1 MEERVRARQATGMA
15 AAYKPSFQIFVWFFR
30 KPAFE
35 FQLGDH
41 QQLPCCLAHDVLEFL
56 PFRFILLAPPH
67 QADWFQHVVL
77 VGKPGAMDVD
87 SPAREIE
94 RERERE
100 IVSSSEKKESE
111 GQMYREGYLSV
122 SYMAYLP
129 I

>member
-1 MEERVRARQATGMA
+1 
-15 AAYKPSFQIFVWFFR
+15 
-30 KPAFE
+30 
-35 FQLGDH
+35 
-41 QQLPCCLAHDVLEFL
+41 
-56 PFRFILLAPPH
+56 
-67 QADWFQHVVL
+67 
-77 VGKPGAMDVD
+77 MDVD